1 MPPYVW
7 LIVFHPVLVTL
18 LAFIALSGKQQQLM

>member
-1 MPPYVW
+1 MPFYVW

-18 LAFIALSGKQQQLM
+18 LAFIAQSDKQQQPM